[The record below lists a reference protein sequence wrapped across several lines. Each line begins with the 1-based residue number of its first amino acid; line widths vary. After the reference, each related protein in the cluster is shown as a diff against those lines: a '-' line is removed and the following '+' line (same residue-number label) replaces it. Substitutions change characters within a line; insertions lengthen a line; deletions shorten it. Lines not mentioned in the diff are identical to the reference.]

1 MPRHFLRFALAVAAL
16 AATLPTSADEKV
28 KPDNRE
34 ILGTDQVTV
43 YWCPC
48 AKDNWTQTADTE
60 KSCPYCEKDRL
71 TCGKMVGDY
80 KIVVRA
86 VKGTVKGGSEA
97 ALDIEVFQIVVDKD
111 AKPDEVRVTDVA
123 GAQAKLSHGSS
134 KDGEF
139 VSDDEGKIQDAS
151 IGGEKKVATVKA
163 MLKKGEYVM
172 VLTIKRG
179 DKEKTKIEGEVTFR
193 VD

>member
-1 MPRHFLRFALAVAAL
+1 MPRHFLRIAFALSAL
-16 AATLPTSADEKV
+16 AATLPSMADEKV

-48 AKDNWTQTADTE
+48 AKDHWTQTADTT
-60 KSCPYCEKDRL
+60 KTCPYCEKDAL
-71 TCGKMVGDY
+71 TCGKMVADY
-80 KIVVRA
+80 KVVVRA
-86 VKGTVKGGSEA
+86 VKGSVKGGSEA

-111 AKPDEVRVTDVA
+111 AKPDEVRVTDVSN
-123 GAQAKLSHGSS
+123 AQAKLSHGSS
-134 KDGEF
+134 KDGDF
-139 VSDDEGKIQDAS
+139 VADEEGKVQDAT

-163 MLKKGEYVM
+163 TLKKGEYVM
-172 VLTIKRG
+172 ALTIKRG
-179 DKEKTKIEGEVTFR
+179 DKDKTKIESEVTFR